1 MVTNREDSKVQSSS
15 TNLDP
20 RVAGLLC
27 YLFGW
32 ISGLIFFLIEKEDHV
47 VRFHALQSIFFNIGV
62 SIIYITL
69 SIFIGIIA
77 VVPGINLLLVILP
90 LLYFVLSIVF
100 LVIWIMLMVRAYQGE
115 EWKLPIIGDIAE
127 QNS

>member
-1 MVTNREDSKVQSSS
+1 MVEKSENNNVSSS

-20 RVAGLLC
+20 RVASLLC

-32 ISGLIFFLIEKEDHV
+32 ISGLIFFLIEKEDHG

-62 SIIYITL
+62 SIVYIAL
-69 SIFIGIIA
+69 SILIGIFA
-77 VVPGINLLLVILP
+77 AVPGINLLLIIVP
-90 LLYFVLSIVF
+90 LLYFILSIVF
-100 LVIWIMLMVRAYQGE
+100 LVVWVMLMVRAYQGE